1 MPYRNIRELPSA
13 VKEALP
19 VEAQRQFL
27 RVVNSQL
34 ERGLEEGRAFA
45 SAWSV
50 IEENWHKNTEGKWVK
65 KSTDAMRFLT
75 KNAPAR
81 YTLGIVYAPNT
92 LDTDDEFASSD
103 VIEKACWGFMRKLQ
117 GQSVSVKQAS
127 VLLTALC
134 KAAETPDGIRVDVTE
149 LLDIVQKGRLGD
161 QHTSW
166 DDDESQ
172 VVECYLAPADMQIGE
187 ERITKGTWLLGV
199 VWSEDAFSKIAS
211 GERTGLSMGG
221 FGKTIEAEV
230 EEAAHAA

>member
-1 MPYRNIRELPSA
+1 MPYRAIKELPEA
-13 VKEALP
+13 VRTALP

-34 ERGLEEGRAFA
+34 ERGLSEERSFA
-45 SAWSV
+45 SAWSA
-50 IEENWHKNTEGKWVK
+50 IKETWEKNADGDWVK
-65 KSTDAMRFLT
+65 KSAGTMRFLA

-81 YTLGIVYAPNT
+81 YTLGIVYAPDT
-92 LDTDDEFASSD
+92 LDTDEEFAPAD

-127 VLLTALC
+127 AVLTALC
-134 KAAETPDGIRVDVTE
+134 KAADSADGVRVDITE
-149 LLDIVQKGRLGD
+149 LLEDVHKGRLGD

-187 ERITKGTWLLGV
+187 EQITKGTWLLGV
-199 VWSEDAFSKIAS
+199 VWSEDAFAKIVS

-221 FGKTIEAEV
+221 FGKTVEAEL
-230 EEAAHAA
+230 EEARDAA